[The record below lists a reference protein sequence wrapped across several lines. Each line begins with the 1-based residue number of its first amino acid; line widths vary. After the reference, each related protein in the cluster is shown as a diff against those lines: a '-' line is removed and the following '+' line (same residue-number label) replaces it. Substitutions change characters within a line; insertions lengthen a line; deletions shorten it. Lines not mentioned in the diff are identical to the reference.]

1 MREQFCVLC
10 KATIQR
16 ESFCCLLGNVSPSL
30 ATASRACASCRGE
43 GRESAAI
50 LQPGRSLACP
60 LAGNPATAGE
70 LGTPPLAGVQ
80 LAVAQHH
87 PFPAALLLQSQWPSS
102 TRWPS
107 GLQEKREISMHVPVP
122 LGPTASRS
130 HNSPFL

>member
-1 MREQFCVLC
+1 MSFAKLQSRGRASAACLEMCLPPWQQPPGLVLP
-10 KATIQR
+10 A
-16 ESFCCLLGNVSPSL
+16 GV
-30 ATASRACASCRGE
+30 RGE
-43 GRESAAI
+43 KSAAI
-50 LQPGRSLACP
+50 LQPGRPLACP

-122 LGPTASRS
+122 LGPTAPRS
-130 HNSPFL
+130 HNPFSELS